1 MQAARRLIAAN
12 IPFRVL
18 TKRTLDKLSDVRL
31 LVLSNVN
38 MMDPGEADAI
48 RQWIQGGGAILA
60 TSGTSLVDTAGHLQ
74 EDFLLA
80 DVFGASIVKADWRPR
95 QHYIAPTSE
104 GAALF
109 GSFTAKHPPF
119 AETPSMRV
127 KSAPGAT
134 VLASLTAAGLGVG
147 DIDYVMCTHL
157 HWDHVGWNTQL
168 RDGRWVPTFPNAKYI
183 FARTE
188 WQAFEAEHAKHP
200 QPQFLDSVL
209 PIMEAGQA
217 QLVEKDFALDD
228 EVWLEPTPGHTP
240 GHFCVRI
247 ASRGAKAV
255 ITGDCIHS
263 PVQCVEP
270 HWIMR
275 ADADPQLAKATR
287 RKFLESVSDS
297 DVSVCATHFPEPSI
311 GRVTARDR
319 AFWFEYR
326 TEGALA

>member
-1 MQAARRLIAAN
+1 MTKLGQIEIRRVVESICKDFDPYDFFPETTKEDWARHKSWLEPRALDPASGNLVLPIQAFLVR
-12 IPFRVL
+12 
-18 TKRTLDKLSDVRL
+18 TKRHTILIDTCVGHDKSRPQRPFWHLKRFDTFLPRLS
-31 LVLSNVN
+31 
-38 MMDPGEADAI
+38 
-48 RQWIQGGGAILA
+48 
-60 TSGTSLVDTAGHLQ
+60 
-74 EDFLLA
+74 
-80 DVFGASIVKADWRPR
+80 
-95 QHYIAPTSE
+95 
-104 GAALF
+104 
-109 GSFTAKHPPF
+109 
-119 AETPSMRV
+119 
-127 KSAPGAT
+127 
-134 VLASLTAAGLGVG
+134 AAGAKAE

-157 HWDHVGWNTQL
+157 HTDHVGWNTQL

-188 WQAFEAEHAKHP
+188 WQAFEAMHARHP

-240 GHFCVRI
+240 GHFSVRI

-275 ADADPQLAKATR
+275 ADSDPQLAKSTR
-287 RKFLESVSDS
+287 RTFLESVSDS
-297 DVSVCATHFPEPSI
+297 DVTVCATHFPEPSI

-319 AFWFEYR
+319 AFWFEYGR
-326 TEGALA
+326 ESP